1 MKIMD
6 SENVEKTGEIR
17 NMADVAVRESIWA
30 VVETFYGYIMCVI
43 WNISKFYYNRN
54 QKLL

>member
-17 NMADVAVRESIWA
+17 NMADVAVRESISA

>member
-1 MKIMD
+1 MCDVGMKIMD

-17 NMADVAVRESIWA
+17 NMADVAVRESISA

-43 WNISKFYYNRN
+43 
-54 QKLL
+54 